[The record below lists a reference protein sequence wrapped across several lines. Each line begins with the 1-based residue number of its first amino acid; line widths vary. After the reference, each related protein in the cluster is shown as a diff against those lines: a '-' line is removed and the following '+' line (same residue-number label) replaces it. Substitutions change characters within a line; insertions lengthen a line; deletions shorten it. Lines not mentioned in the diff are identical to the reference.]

1 MVGGREH
8 LHRSRFRRDGIDVE
22 EGKLGK
28 GITIEIEQIKYK
40 I

>member
-1 MVGGREH
+1 MVGGSEH